1 MADSFIQN
9 TNTTS
14 NTYANLDFRAGTAD
28 GRIVYQY
35 TGTTNRGDFHFI
47 TDNNNVPESQLTI
60 KNDGKVGVGNA
71 APSHTFDVIGTGRF
85 TGAVT
90 LDSTLSFSFN
100 TAVTALNLN
109 NNNITNVNNITF
121 ADPGANEG
129 LQWNNVRIFESPN
142 DLTNAAGN
150 LQVTY
155 GGTRRLTVNNTGI
168 DVNGTITG
176 ATNISKQV
184 ARTATGGTDTENG
197 PNTWAKLA
205 TYSVSGN
212 YNDGTFIYAVVTE
225 EQSLPS
231 AGTIIVRVRWGDL
244 SGSSNP
250 FVKVEWTSK
259 NSGNTLGTDA
269 FKLIGDGVSDDIE
282 LWVQKDVNYGCIEL
296 WELAYRKESNN
307 NVSVSYEDNSAWQSS
322 TPTGTAINETSGTL
336 TFDGKE
342 VLLGDEFNNTTD
354 FKLSGKLNVLASV
367 NTNDAAYI
375 RNSGTGAAFAVNQ
388 QGTGDILRVDDNSTT
403 KLIVKDGGRVGLGL
417 SAPNTNLHVKVEG
430 DGTV

>member
-1 MADSFIQN
+1 M
-9 TNTTS
+9 
-14 NTYANLDFRAGTAD
+14 
-28 GRIVYQY
+28 
-35 TGTTNRGDFHFI
+35 
-47 TDNNNVPESQLTI
+47 
-60 KNDGKVGVGNA
+60 
-71 APSHTFDVIGTGRF
+71 
-85 TGAVT
+85 
-90 LDSTLSFSFN
+90 
-100 TAVTALNLN
+100 
-109 NNNITNVNNITF
+109 
-121 ADPGANEG
+121 
-129 LQWNNVRIFESPN
+129 
-142 DLTNAAGN
+142 
-150 LQVTY
+150 
-155 GGTRRLTVNNTGI
+155 
-168 DVNGTITG
+168 
-176 ATNISKQV
+176 
-184 ARTATGGTDTENG
+184 
-197 PNTWAKLA
+197 
-205 TYSVSGN
+205 
-212 YNDGTFIYAVVTE
+212 
-225 EQSLPS
+225 PS

-430 DGTV
+430 DGNGITIQRNSTTGGTQAQLSFHPSTNDSGTPNLWIKGVRGASSYSDNFMTFGTNSLERMRIDATQTVILLLDKLRLLKN